1 MKFVYI
7 DDSYLRPSAFLDTMR
22 NRLFH
27 FCEQEQVTHI
37 FLSGSVPKNMEPS
50 AQSFLKECEK
60 REIYVVIGPCTFEI
74 GELQGVLRNDALL
87 LEDFPKM
94 MSFSGSALLGNSETH
109 ELKRVYFELFPHYEI
124 KENMELLEDEL
135 MDVIQEILTHH
146 KKVKQTYH

>member
-37 FLSGSVPKNMEPS
+37 FLSGSVPNNMAS
-50 AQSFLKECEK
+50 HVHSFLKECEK
-60 REIYVVIGPCTFEI
+60 KEIFVVIGPCTFEI
-74 GELQGVLRNDALL
+74 DDLQGVLRNDALL
-87 LEDFPKM
+87 LDGFPKM
-94 MSFSGSALLGNSETH
+94 MSFSGSALLGDSVSH
-109 ELKRVYFELFPHYEI
+109 ELKRVYFELFPHHEV
-124 KENMELLEDEL
+124 KGNMELLEDEL
-135 MDVIQEILTHH
+135 MDAIQEILTHH